1 MSLCH
6 RIVGKLKSLLQPHP
20 RQPSHPGPG
29 PPHGEWCREPQ
40 EGAGQPQG
48 RHSSGGDHTLS
59 FRALMRQQQ
68 GQEKDYYLASLEG
81 AEGFQGL
88 GQESGP
94 HHCVLLLKGCAG
106 ILGVMEDTALP

>member
-1 MSLCH
+1 
-6 RIVGKLKSLLQPHP
+6 
-20 RQPSHPGPG
+20 
-29 PPHGEWCREPQ
+29 
-40 EGAGQPQG
+40 
-48 RHSSGGDHTLS
+48 
-59 FRALMRQQQ
+59 MRQQQ